1 MNSLKVTAIESFN
14 SNYFAMRQVP
24 VMNLHKH
31 SKNAPSF
38 KENVDDKER
47 VIFLPIKSHNIESI
61 GFIIRNE
68 GEKSENASAFVVE
81 LSDFIY
87 SFDGKVNA
95 GRKDKKLSKT
105 YSLIELNSKVI
116 FFNEEITDY
125 QMNQEKVISI
135 FKNVFGIQ

>member
-31 SKNAPSF
+31 NKNIPSF
-38 KENVDDKER
+38 EENIEDKER

-61 GFIIRNE
+61 GFIIINE
-68 GEKSENASAFVVE
+68 GEKNESASAFIVE
-81 LSDFIY
+81 LFDFMY
-87 SFDGKVNA
+87 SFDGRVSA
-95 GRKDKKLSKT
+95 GRKEKKLSKT
-105 YSLIELNSKVI
+105 YSLIDFNSKVI

-125 QMNQEKVISI
+125 QMNQEKVINL
-135 FKNVFGIQ
+135 FRTVFEIQ

>member
-1 MNSLKVTAIESFN
+1 MNSLKVTAIENFN

-24 VMNLHKH
+24 IMNLHKH

-38 KENVDDKER
+38 KEDIEDKER
-47 VIFLPIKSHNIESI
+47 IIFLPIKSHNVESI
-61 GFIIRNE
+61 GFILRNE
-68 GEKSENASAFVVE
+68 GEKNENASAFVVE
-81 LSDFIY
+81 LSDFMY

-95 GRKDKKLSKT
+95 GRKEKKLSKT
-105 YSLIELNSKVI
+105 YSLIDLNSKVV

-135 FKNVFGIQ
+135 FKNVFEIQ

>member
-1 MNSLKVTAIESFN
+1 MNSLKVSAIESFN

-24 VMNLHKH
+24 VMNLYKH

-38 KENVDDKER
+38 KEDIEYKER
-47 VIFLPIKSHNIESI
+47 VILLPIKSHNIESI
-61 GFIIRNE
+61 GFIIKNE
-68 GEKSENASAFVVE
+68 SEKDENASAFVVE

-95 GRKDKKLSKT
+95 GRKEKKLSKT
-105 YSLIELNSKVI
+105 YSLAELNSKVV

-125 QMNQEKVISI
+125 QINQEKVISI

>member
-1 MNSLKVTAIESFN
+1 MNSLKVAAIESFN

-24 VMNLHKH
+24 VMNLHKN
-31 SKNAPSF
+31 SRNSPSF
-38 KENVDDKER
+38 KEDIENKER
-47 VIFLPIKSHNIESI
+47 VIFLPIKSHNVENI
-61 GFIIRNE
+61 GFILRNE
-68 GEKSENASAFVVE
+68 DEKNENASAFVVE

-95 GRKDKKLSKT
+95 GRKEKKLSKT

-135 FKNVFGIQ
+135 FKNVFEIQ

>member
-47 VIFLPIKSHNIESI
+47 VILLPIKSHNIESI